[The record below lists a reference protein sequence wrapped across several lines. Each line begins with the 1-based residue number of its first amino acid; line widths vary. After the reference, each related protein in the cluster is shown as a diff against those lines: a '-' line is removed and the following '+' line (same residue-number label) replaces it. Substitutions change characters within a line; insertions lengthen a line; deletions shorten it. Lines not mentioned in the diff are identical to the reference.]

1 MDERSP
7 ITMIPGIGAARAA
20 AFGRMGIVTV
30 GDLLRHFPRTYQN
43 RGTVRTLGDGPCDSE
58 CSYILNVSTQPKIRY
73 FRRNMSLLSF
83 RASDGTGTCEITFF
97 NQPFYK
103 NQVSAGAKIRFFGK
117 LVSEKGFLK
126 LKSPS
131 MDPVVP
137 GRELEDIV
145 PIYRISEGLTQKTVR
160 TAISSAVKDCV
171 PRMKDY
177 MPDRIRLENGLATL
191 QFALREIHFPTA
203 PENLD
208 AARKRLRFDEMF
220 IFSLS
225 LHMAR
230 KRMKNATAPRMSD
243 TDISPFLGLLPF
255 PLTGAQS
262 RAVNEICSDMSKGD
276 GELTSPMNRI
286 VSGDVGSG
294 KTAVAA
300 IAAYIAIKNGTQA
313 ALMAPTEILAAQHMD
328 SLSVLFGKLGISV
341 ALLTGSVPQKKKN
354 EILCDLSDGRIDLII
369 GTHSLISEKVM
380 FKSPGLFITDE
391 QHRFGVMQ
399 RAALAKKA
407 DDAHV
412 LVMSATPIPRT
423 LALSLYGDLEI
434 SVLDELPPGRKLVRT
449 FIVDES
455 YRERLDA
462 FICRQVSEKHQVY
475 VVCPSVEGSEE
486 SEDDPEIYAA
496 VEYADSLA
504 KRLPDVRISC
514 MHGRLPS
521 AEKDEI
527 MDGFVSRKTDVLVS
541 TTVIEVG
548 VNVPNATL
556 MIIENADRFGLSQ
569 LHQLRGRV
577 GRGSAESFCV
587 LVSSAHSA
595 VSRERLEVMRTTYD
609 GFKIAERDLQIRGP
623 GDFFSGEYGI
633 RQHGGLNFRFASSF
647 ADSAS
652 LERVIASSK
661 ALLGSDPDLSLPE
674 NAALAEKAAELAG
687 LSHETMN

>member
-1 MDERSP
+1 MDELSP
-7 ITMIPGIGAARAA
+7 ITMIPGVGAARAA
-20 AFGRMGIVTV
+20 AFGRIGIATV
-30 GDLLRHFPRTYQN
+30 GDLLRHYPRKYQN
-43 RGTVRTLGDGPCDSE
+43 RGTLRALGEGPCDSE
-58 CSYILNVSTQPKIRY
+58 CSYILSVKTQPKLRY

-97 NQPFYK
+97 NQPYYK
-103 NQVSAGAKIRFFGK
+103 NQISAGATIRFFGK

-126 LKSPS
+126 LRSPA
-131 MDPVVP
+131 MDPVIP

-145 PIYRISEGLTQKTVR
+145 PIYRVSEGLTQKTVR
-160 TAISSAVKDCV
+160 AAVSAAVKECV
-171 PRMKDY
+171 PGMNDY
-177 MPDRIRLENGLATL
+177 MPDRIRLKNGLATL
-191 QFALREIHFPTA
+191 QFAVREIHCPTS
-203 PENLD
+203 PENLE
-208 AARKRLRFDEMF
+208 AAQKRLRFDEMF

-225 LHMAR
+225 LHLAR
-230 KRMKNATAPRMSD
+230 KRMKDTTAPRMSD
-243 TDISPFLGLLPF
+243 TDISRFLALLPF
-255 PLTGAQS
+255 PLTGAQL
-262 RAVNEICSDMSKGD
+262 RAVNDICADMSKGN
-276 GELTSPMNRI
+276 GQFTSPMNRI

-300 IAAYIAIKNGTQA
+300 IAAYIAVKNGTQA

-328 SLSVLFGKLGISV
+328 SLSVLFGKLNINV
-341 ALLTGSVPQKKKN
+341 ALLTGSVPQKKKA
-354 EILCDLSDGRIDLII
+354 EIIRDLSEGRIDLII
-369 GTHSLISEKVM
+369 GTHSLISEKVR
-380 FKSPGLFITDE
+380 FKAPGLFITDE

-399 RAALAKKA
+399 KAALAKKA

-434 SVLDELPPGRKLVRT
+434 SVLDELPPGRKRVRT
-449 FIVDES
+449 FVVDES

-462 FICRQVSEKHQVY
+462 FICRQINEKHQVY
-475 VVCPSVEGSEE
+475 VVCPSVEGSDDI
-486 SEDDPEIYAA
+486 EDDPEIYAA
-496 VEYADSLA
+496 VEYAESLA
-504 KRLPDVRISC
+504 GRLPDIRVSC
-514 MHGRLPS
+514 MHGKLPS

-527 MDGFVSRKTDVLVS
+527 MEGFASGKTDVLVS

-587 LVSSAHSA
+587 LVSSSDSV

-652 LERVIASSK
+652 LERVIESSK
-661 ALLGSDPDLSLPE
+661 ELLASDPDLSRPE
-674 NAALAEKAAELAG
+674 NAALAVKAAELAG
-687 LSHETMN
+687 LSHDTMN